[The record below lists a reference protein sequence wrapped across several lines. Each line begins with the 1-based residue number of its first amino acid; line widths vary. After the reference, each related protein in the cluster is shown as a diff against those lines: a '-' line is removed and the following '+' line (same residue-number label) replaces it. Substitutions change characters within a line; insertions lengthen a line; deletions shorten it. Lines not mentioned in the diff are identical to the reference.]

1 MSEAATAY
9 SSRWFP
15 TLLAFG
21 FVVYGGEAV
30 MDGSVDLGVWIGAFN
45 TLREFSTTASSIY
58 SSIVAIIE
66 VGRGRACGG
75 RACSVVASTLA
86 EERAGRCSDRHSRG
100 LHRFR
105 QHLLSSDGA
114 SRVGRVVI
122 ELVASS
128 RRRTLRHV
136 GTSEVWWRLNHC
148 VESVTVDFCVC
159 FFHFSRALRA
169 PRTRN
174 WRPEGHA

>member
-66 VGRGRACGG
+66 VGRGRVRRARVLRRRVDACGG
-75 RACSVVASTLA
+75 
-86 EERAGRCSDRHSRG
+86 EGRPV
-100 LHRFR
+100 
-105 QHLLSSDGA
+105 Q
-114 SRVGRVVI
+114 
-122 ELVASS
+122 
-128 RRRTLRHV
+128 
-136 GTSEVWWRLNHC
+136 
-148 VESVTVDFCVC
+148 
-159 FFHFSRALRA
+159 
-169 PRTRN
+169 
-174 WRPEGHA
+174 